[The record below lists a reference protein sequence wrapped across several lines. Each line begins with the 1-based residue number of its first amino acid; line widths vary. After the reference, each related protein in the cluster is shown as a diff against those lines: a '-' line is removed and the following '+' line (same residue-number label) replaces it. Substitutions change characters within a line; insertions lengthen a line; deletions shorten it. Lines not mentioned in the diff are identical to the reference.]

1 LVLAVTVNNDDSG
14 PFTSAVG
21 FLTSKPLTSSKLM
34 DFTEKY
40 QFPQRMLSDRTLLY
54 YMVHPREVS

>member
-1 LVLAVTVNNDDSG
+1 LAVTVNNDDSG

-34 DFTEKY
+34 DFTENKCK
-40 QFPQRMLSDRTLLY
+40 LSMFVLI
-54 YMVHPREVS
+54 M